1 MHDVHV
7 ILSGAPGLA
16 ARWGWIAQSPAA
28 VVRPARGRGVQRPLP
43 TPEQVRELFAAVAD
57 DPELAAFLHL
67 SATTGLRPGEVC
79 PALG

>member
-1 MHDVHV
+1 
-7 ILSGAPGLA
+7 
-16 ARWGWIAQSPAA
+16 
-28 VVRPARGRGVQRPLP
+28 VQRPLP